1 MKESIME
8 TIGSFKAKTHWS
20 ALLDKVALGQE
31 IIITKRGKPVARLIP
46 EIIDD
51 NDDINRAIED
61 LKTLRKGVTLE
72 GISWKALRD
81 EGRL

>member
-1 MKESIME
+1 ME
-8 TIGSFKAKTHWS
+8 TIGSFEAKTHWS

-46 EIIDD
+46 EIVDD
-51 NDDINRAIED
+51 NDDINKAIED
-61 LKTLRKGVTLE
+61 LKALRKDTTLE
-72 GISWKALRD
+72 GVSWKALRD

>member
-1 MKESIME
+1 ME

>member
-1 MKESIME
+1 ME
-8 TIGSFKAKTHWS
+8 TIGSFEAKTHWS

-46 EIIDD
+46 EIVDD

-61 LKTLRKGVTLE
+61 LKALRKGVTLE
-72 GISWKALRD
+72 GLSWKTLRD